1 MISVILSTHNDE
13 NTISDAI
20 NSILNQSYTDLELII
35 INDCST
41 DKTKEVIK
49 SFDDRRLIYLENKTN
64 IGRSR
69 SRNKAI
75 KIAKGDFIAIIDG
88 DDISAP
94 NRLDVQ
100 FKYLIKNPDVDLV
113 ACNVIYFYENTV
125 LGSSLLKQHKSNIFN
140 FYLRASEMPHPTWM
154 ARANFYKKFK
164 YNPEMDKSE
173 DSDLI
178 FRARLYSK
186 YSLLKD
192 CLVFYRLPA
201 NINISYK
208 LKQVYLLFLSRIK
221 QIYNQKSLYYFPLIL
236 FGLLVSTIFYIF
248 GLKSIKMETSSNS
261 KYQTLLNKLASK
273 RHKTIVNIISSL
285 KGGGAEIIVEELDR
299 IFLEKNLRSHVI
311 YFTGKP
317 KHIKKNH
324 FFLDLNPR
332 NPLSIFYIRK
342 ILKNLIKL
350 KNNELIIHVHLTWPF
365 FFTAIALIG
374 LKNYKLFFTEHD
386 TTNKRRKI
394 PFFYLIDQIF
404 YSRYSYIICISNG
417 VYKKLSKWVNSKV
430 KKRLKVIYNGSR
442 IYSISKRESLK
453 YRLPRLISVGRL
465 INKKNFSTTIAAV
478 SKIRNDIE
486 SYTII
491 GEGVEKYKLKKMI
504 KNLKLQNEIKLI
516 GWTDNVEKY
525 YYKSDIQL
533 IPSLYEGF
541 GLVAAEGMSTGLPIV
556 ASNIAGLKEVLG
568 GTSHSVT
575 LINKINSTEEW
586 AKGIHKSINSIK
598 LVGSIRIAE
607 IAENQV
613 KKFTFSKM
621 AEEYL
626 DIYKRI

>member
-75 KIAKGDFIAIIDG
+75 KMAKGDFIAIMDG

-113 ACNVIYFYENTV
+113 ACNVIYFYEDTV

-154 ARANFYKKFK
+154 VRANFYKKFK

-192 CLVFYRLPA
+192 CLVFYRIPT

-221 QIYNQKSLYYFPLIL
+221 QIYNQKSLYYFPIIL
-236 FGLLVSTIFYIF
+236 FGLLVSTTFYIF
-248 GLKSIKMETSSNS
+248 GLKNIKMKTSSNS

-285 KGGGAEIIVEELDR
+285 KGGGAELLVRKLHKNFLLKKLDAHA
-299 IFLEKNLRSHVI
+299 IYLNGKSKFLEKNEIILGYNSRNPIIIFSLR
-311 YFTGKP
+311 KL
-317 KHIKKNH
+317 IKK
-324 FFLDLNPR
+324 
-332 NPLSIFYIRK
+332 LSYETKNK
-342 ILKNLIKL
+342 I
-350 KNNELIIHVHLTWPF
+350 IIHAHLTWPF
-365 FFTAIALIG
+365 FYTVLSVIG
-374 LKNYKLFFTEHD
+374 LKNIKLIYTEHA

-394 PFFYLIDQIF
+394 PFFKIIDYFF
-404 YSRYSYIICISNG
+404 YRRYSHVICISDG
-417 VYKKLSKWVNSKV
+417 VKRSILKWVGTKISR
-430 KKRLKVIYNGSR
+430 RLITINNGSR
-442 IYSISKRESLK
+442 LFPKILRSSIKKRP
-453 YRLPRLISVGRL
+453 PRLISIGSL
-465 INKKNFSTTIAAV
+465 IYEKNFSTTILAI
-478 SKIRNDIE
+478 SELRNSIE
-486 SYTII
+486 SYTIV
-491 GEGVEKYKLKKMI
+491 GKGNQKKVLKKMI
-504 KNLKLQNEIKLI
+504 KSLKLEKKIFLLDWSNNIREKL
-516 GWTDNVEKY
+516 NKA
-525 YYKSDIQL
+525 DIQL
-533 IPSLYEGF
+533 IPSISEGF
-541 GLVAAEGMSTGLPIV
+541 GLVAVEGMSTGLPII
-556 ASNIAGLKEVLG
+556 ASNIDGLRETVGTKNNSVIFVKNPSSPSEWVLKIKDMID
-568 GTSHSVT
+568 H
-575 LINKINSTEEW
+575 INKS
-586 AKGIHKSINSIK
+586 GIKM
-598 LVGSIRIAE
+598 IANCSQYQ
-607 IAENQV
+607 A
-613 KKFTFSKM
+613 KKFNMSKM
-621 AEEYL
+621 TEEYL
-626 DIYKRI
+626 NVYIRK